1 MLFDDSKSNLFAHIY
16 GISIITISYEARNQV
31 PRILY
36 LDDIITTTKSDA
48 FVWKTGSFID
58 SGLTRMT
65 RLLYLVTG

>member
-48 FVWKTGSFID
+48 FVWKTGS
-58 SGLTRMT
+58 
-65 RLLYLVTG
+65 YLN